1 MLPAYNV
8 ESFSD
13 FTNPDIDASMRAALA
28 KAKSEIGKTY
38 PLVIGGEVIERKDVF
53 EMRRN
58 SAGCQVREGAGPL
71 TT

>member
-13 FTNPDIDASMRAALA
+13 FSKPETDASMRAALK
-28 KAKSEIGKTY
+28 KAQSEIGKTY

-53 EMRRN
+53 PSVNR
-58 SAGCQVREGAGPL
+58 
-71 TT
+71 